1 MKGDLFIVS
10 KGNTRIQLTDKMS
23 ALHLVSTLAA
33 LECTEPITS
42 SKISGCKDYG
52 DVFYNKVVNYK
63 LKICAVKG
71 NTDLIV
77 KRIICELERCF
88 IRHYAGNGHLLNNVP
103 KSFMSI

>member
-52 DVFYNKVVNYK
+52 DVFEVCFLDKAIKIAGQREAEQVLNWMLSYGCCKVSIEK
-63 LKICAVKG
+63 LSKEDIQ
-71 NTDLIV
+71 D
-77 KRIICELERCF
+77 E
-88 IRHYAGNGHLLNNVP
+88 
-103 KSFMSI
+103 